1 MTAETFAQNLRAAMA
16 LATPPRVPSHL
27 AAKML
32 GLPEKYA
39 EWSPEQER
47 EAQLI
52 TSRIAAW
59 GWPRSSHDGP
69 TSLPTPEELTALAT
83 ALGCP
88 VERLTVSREEL
99 EAELERLR
107 AWRSSMIDAFE
118 EAFTHDDYFI
128 FDILRDAYN
137 KLESEAQP

>member
-1 MTAETFAQNLRAAMA
+1 MSAETFAQNLKSA
-16 LATPPRVPSHL
+16 LIGKWLIGREEPRRNPLIVGMEVRVRSNPHPAGCWPVDLDHRRIGELISGECKPPTP
-27 AAKML
+27 
-32 GLPEKYA
+32 A
-39 EWSPEQER
+39 E
-47 EAQLI
+47 I
-52 TSRIAAW
+52 TAIAA
-59 GWPRSSHDGP
+59 
-69 TSLPTPEELTALAT
+69 

-118 EAFTHDDYFI
+118 EAFTHDDYYG